1 MLPSIN
7 RILTSLQKLRFAA
20 PVIENINNQ
29 LKEKSKTINLIE
41 NLSNSNF
48 QSEIRFENVC
58 FTYPGTIKKIFD
70 DLNISIKK
78 KESIGLMGESGSG
91 KSTFVNLISGL
102 IKCNS
107 GNIKIDKK
115 NLEEININ
123 DFQKKIGYVPQ
134 QTFLLDD
141 SIRNNIAFGINKDN
155 YNDDDMY
162 KILNIVELNQF
173 VISLKD
179 KLETIVGERGTKL
192 SGGQIQRIG
201 IARALFIN
209 PELLILDEATNA
221 LDLDTEK
228 NYLEIS
234 S

>member
-78 KESIGLMGESGSG
+78 EKASG
-91 KSTFVNLISGL
+91 
-102 IKCNS
+102 
-107 GNIKIDKK
+107 
-115 NLEEININ
+115 
-123 DFQKKIGYVPQ
+123 
-134 QTFLLDD
+134 
-141 SIRNNIAFGINKDN
+141 
-155 YNDDDMY
+155 
-162 KILNIVELNQF
+162 
-173 VISLKD
+173 
-179 KLETIVGERGTKL
+179 
-192 SGGQIQRIG
+192 
-201 IARALFIN
+201 
-209 PELLILDEATNA
+209 
-221 LDLDTEK
+221 
-228 NYLEIS
+228 
-234 S
+234 

>member
-1 MLPSIN
+1 M
-7 RILTSLQKLRFAA
+7 
-20 PVIENINNQ
+20 
-29 LKEKSKTINLIE
+29 
-41 NLSNSNF
+41 
-48 QSEIRFENVC
+48 
-58 FTYPGTIKKIFD
+58 
-70 DLNISIKK
+70 
-78 KESIGLMGESGSG
+78 
-91 KSTFVNLISGL
+91 
-102 IKCNS
+102 
-107 GNIKIDKK
+107 
-115 NLEEININ
+115 
-123 DFQKKIGYVPQ
+123 PQ

-234 S
+234 SQILRIF

>member
-1 MLPSIN
+1 
-7 RILTSLQKLRFAA
+7 
-20 PVIENINNQ
+20 
-29 LKEKSKTINLIE
+29 
-41 NLSNSNF
+41 
-48 QSEIRFENVC
+48 
-58 FTYPGTIKKIFD
+58 
-70 DLNISIKK
+70 
-78 KESIGLMGESGSG
+78 MGESGSG

-123 DFQKKIGYVPQ
+123 DFQKKIGYVTQ
-134 QTFLLDD
+134 QTFLIDD

-228 NYLEIS
+228 KLLRNIKLNFKNLSKIFVAHRQS
-234 S
+234 SFHECEKIYQIVNGRFQIKNEKKIIFKIIKNIFTRNKKKFQKHIEYFI

>member
-1 MLPSIN
+1 
-7 RILTSLQKLRFAA
+7 
-20 PVIENINNQ
+20 
-29 LKEKSKTINLIE
+29 
-41 NLSNSNF
+41 
-48 QSEIRFENVC
+48 
-58 FTYPGTIKKIFD
+58 
-70 DLNISIKK
+70 
-78 KESIGLMGESGSG
+78 MGESGSG

-115 NLEEININ
+115 NLKEKNIK

-228 NYLEIS
+228 KLLRNIKLNFRIFLKLL
-234 S
+234 